1 MLLQNSHHAKAAL
14 LMTMCN
20 LMCGFIA
27 LVCITQGWF
36 KEASLL
42 IFLAAVCDSLDG
54 RIARRGNATTD
65 IGKELDSL
73 CDVVSFGV
81 APALLIY
88 IQFFSESMSLI
99 ALSAALF
106 YVVCG
111 AYRLARF
118 NISHNHDFFVGI
130 PITLAGI
137 VIAVLAWAGSGLPGE
152 VMIGALVILGFLMVS
167 TIKVPK
173 PTHRPVPE
181 EEISL

>member
-1 MLLQNSHHAKAAL
+1 MLLQNSHAKAAL

-27 LVCITQGWF
+27 LVCITKGWF
-36 KEASLL
+36 TEASLL
-42 IFLAAVCDSLDG
+42 ILLAAVCDSLDG

-81 APALLIY
+81 APALLVY
-88 IQFFSESMSLI
+88 IQFFAESMSLI
-99 ALSAALF
+99 ALLAALF

-118 NISHNHDFFVGI
+118 NISNNPDFFVGI

-137 VIAVLAWAGSGLPGE
+137 VTAVLAWLGSGLPGE
-152 VMIGALVILGFLMVS
+152 VMVAALLILGFLMVS

-173 PTHRPVPE
+173 PIHRSVPE

>member
-1 MLLQNSHHAKAAL
+1 MLLQNSHAKAAL

-27 LVCITQGWF
+27 LVCITKGWF
-36 KEASLL
+36 TEASLL
-42 IFLAAVCDSLDG
+42 ILLAAVCDSLDG

-81 APALLIY
+81 APALLVY
-88 IQFFSESMSLI
+88 IQFFGESMSLI
-99 ALSAALF
+99 ALLAALF

-118 NISHNHDFFVGI
+118 NISNNPDFFVGI

-137 VIAVLAWAGSGLPGE
+137 VTAVLAWLGSGLPGE
-152 VMIGALVILGFLMVS
+152 VMVAALLILGFLMVS

-173 PTHRPVPE
+173 PIHRSVPE

>member
-1 MLLQNSHHAKAAL
+1 MLLQNSHAKAAL

-27 LVCITQGWF
+27 LVCITKGWF
-36 KEASLL
+36 TEASLL
-42 IFLAAVCDSLDG
+42 ILLAAVCDSLDG

-81 APALLIY
+81 APALLVY
-88 IQFFSESMSLI
+88 IQFFAESMSLI
-99 ALSAALF
+99 ALLAALF

-118 NISHNHDFFVGI
+118 NISNNPDFFVGI

-137 VIAVLAWAGSGLPGE
+137 VTAVLAWLGSGLPGE
-152 VMIGALVILGFLMVS
+152 VMIAALLILGFLMVS

-173 PTHRPVPE
+173 PIHRSVPE

>member
-1 MLLQNSHHAKAAL
+1 
-14 LMTMCN
+14 MTMCN

-27 LVCITQGWF
+27 VVCITQGWF

-42 IFLAAVCDSLDG
+42 ILLAAVCDSLDG

-81 APALLIY
+81 APALLVY

-99 ALSAALF
+99 ALLAALF

-118 NISHNHDFFVGI
+118 NLSNNPLFFVGI

-137 VIAVLAWAGSGLPGE
+137 VMAVLAWLGSGLPGE
-152 VMIGALVILGFLMVS
+152 VMIAALLILGFLMVS

-173 PTHRPVPE
+173 PMHRSVPE